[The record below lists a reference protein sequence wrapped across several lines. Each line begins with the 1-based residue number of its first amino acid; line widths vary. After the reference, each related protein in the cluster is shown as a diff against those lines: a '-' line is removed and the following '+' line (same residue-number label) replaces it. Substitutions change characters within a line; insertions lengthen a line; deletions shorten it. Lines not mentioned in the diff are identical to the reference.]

1 MLSVSDIFC
10 TFADAGIH
18 PARCPLMGSRYV
30 PFLLYCIIMA
40 VINSLAIGKSYKS
53 AGNLTYKT
61 VRGRTI
67 ASQRITQNKSN
78 TMAQGFQ
85 RNRFA
90 LTAQCMQLFL
100 PYVNNFFE
108 KTKYGSARNQYVKL
122 NKFVTLNGLYDGVKE
137 GVVPLSRA
145 FVALFA
151 RDVSGSLL
159 AGSAYF
165 ASYGTLPCIVNETTV
180 DGDKI
185 LIGVEDDFKANKS
198 VLFTFTTAPLKKDIK
213 LKTFLVDAAGG
224 AKFAEAVPVYK
235 EYTLETTDIAALA
248 ALGYKITVTESDN
261 IVSSILVEAVVPSS
275 GDDSAESVGIIV
287 PSINNK
293 VPTLLNIMQVQSL
306 EPAP

>member
-10 TFADAGIH
+10 TFVDAGKH
-18 PARCPLMGSRYV
+18 PARCSMSGTGYV
-30 PFLLYCIIMA
+30 SFSLYHILMA
-40 VINSLAIGKSYKS
+40 VINSLAIGKSFKS

-78 TMAQGFQ
+78 TIAQGFQ

-122 NKFVTLNGLYDGVKE
+122 NKFITLNGLYDGVKE
-137 GVVPLSRA
+137 GIVPLARA

-151 RDVSGSLL
+151 RDNSGSLL

-165 ASYGTLPCIVNETTV
+165 ASYGTLACIVNETTI
-180 DGDKI
+180 DGNKTT
-185 LIGVEDDFKANKS
+185 IGVQDNFKANEK

-213 LKTFLVDAAGG
+213 LKTYLVDAAGA
-224 AKFAEAVPVYK
+224 AKFAGAVPVYK

-261 IVSSILVEAVVPSS
+261 IVSSILIEAVVPAS
-275 GDDSAESVGIIV
+275 GDDSADSVGIIV

-293 VPTLLNIMQVQSL
+293 VPTLLNIMQVQPV